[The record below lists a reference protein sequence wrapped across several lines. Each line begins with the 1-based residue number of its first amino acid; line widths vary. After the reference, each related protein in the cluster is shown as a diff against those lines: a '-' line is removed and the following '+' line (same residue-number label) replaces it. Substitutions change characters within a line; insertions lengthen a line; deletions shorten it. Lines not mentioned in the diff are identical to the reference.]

1 MASPAIDLLIG
12 KIVSFLESEVSLL
25 EGVHDEL
32 HEVKLELLTMK
43 AFLEDAERKGALSEV
58 EKTWVA
64 NVRDVSID
72 VEDIIDEFTYDT
84 NKRRSWGP
92 FTRAFWKTLCL
103 PQNIWERHRIA
114 TKLQTIIKTIKDI
127 PERNRRYGSVRIE
140 GSTSHHDVNRIKVYG
155 ESSLFLKDDDLVG
168 ITDARRKLVGWLL
181 SSHSQRTVISVVGM
195 GGSGKTT
202 LVASTFNNQTV
213 QQHFGCY
220 TWITVSQS
228 YTVEDL
234 FRVMIN
240 ELLAAAQMDVPQ
252 NLSNMSYRHLVEMLV
267 HYLQPRRYMIVLD
280 DVWDTNLWRSID
292 VALPNGTHGSRIMLT
307 TRNKDIASLAFGV
320 ESHVHQV
327 EPLNTNEAW
336 DLFSRRAFSGGSD
349 KSCPPELQII
359 ARELVGKC
367 EGLPLGLVALGSL
380 MSTKRF
386 VSEWKKVYNSMSWE
400 LSNNPTL
407 EVVKSI
413 LLLSFN
419 DLPYRLKHCF
429 LYFCIFPED
438 YTIKCKRLVRLW
450 IAEGFVEQVRGGQPE
465 EIAESYLAELTCR
478 CMLQVVER
486 EPSGKAKKFKMHD
499 LLRELAISIS
509 EAEKFCT
516 VYNEKETN
524 EERQA
529 PRRLSIQ
536 GSSGKVRAHKD
547 MTNVRSLFVLAP
559 KMMASSSS
567 LEKVLPSGFKL
578 LRVLDLKYVPIQ
590 ELPDEIMKCF
600 NLTSLNLKGTEVRKL
615 PKRIGNLQN
624 LETMDIRDSNIRE
637 LPVGIVKLQKLRHLF
652 MYHFNYGAYK
662 SFNSFQGT
670 KAPAGICKLQSLQ
683 ILDSIEAGSELIK
696 QLQHMTQ
703 LTALGLANVKEADE
717 IDLCKSI
724 ESMKL
729 MECLTVKTSSVDEV
743 LRMDALLLAP
753 PLLKTLVLTGKLNK
767 VPLWFASLES
777 LTVLYLH
784 WSRSTEDFLPHIHA
798 LPNLTKLWLCNA
810 YVGNQLLFQTG
821 FQKLSG
827 LYITNF
833 PQLNLITIEK
843 GVMPALKTLDISE
856 CMELKR
862 LPRGIK
868 LLTCLQKLHLHRVPN
883 ELVERMRRKRGVDHS
898 KVKHISDIRLFH

>member
-1 MASPAIDLLIG
+1 
-12 KIVSFLESEVSLL
+12 
-25 EGVHDEL
+25 
-32 HEVKLELLTMK
+32 
-43 AFLEDAERKGALSEV
+43 
-58 EKTWVA
+58 
-64 NVRDVSID
+64 
-72 VEDIIDEFTYDT
+72 
-84 NKRRSWGP
+84 
-92 FTRAFWKTLCL
+92 
-103 PQNIWERHRIA
+103 
-114 TKLQTIIKTIKDI
+114 
-127 PERNRRYGSVRIE
+127 
-140 GSTSHHDVNRIKVYG
+140 
-155 ESSLFLKDDDLVG
+155 
-168 ITDARRKLVGWLL
+168 
-181 SSHSQRTVISVVGM
+181 M
-195 GGSGKTT
+195 G
-202 LVASTFNNQTV
+202 
-213 QQHFGCY
+213 
-220 TWITVSQS
+220 
-228 YTVEDL
+228 
-234 FRVMIN
+234 VMIN
-240 ELLAAAQMDVPQ
+240 ELFAAAQIDVPQ

-267 HYLQPRRYMIVLD
+267 HYLQPRRYMIVLV

-336 DLFSRRAFSGGSD
+336 DLFSRRAFSSGRD

-386 VSEWKKVYNSMSWE
+386 VSEWKKVYNGMSWE

-438 YTIKCKRLVRLW
+438 YAIKCKRLVRLW
-450 IAEGFVEQVRGGQPE
+450 IAEGFVEEVRGAQPE

-478 CMLQVVER
+478 CMLQVVVR
-486 EPSGKAKKFKMHD
+486 EPSGRAKKFKMHD

-516 VYNEKETN
+516 MYNEKETN
-524 EERQA
+524 EERRA

-536 GSSGKVRAHKD
+536 GSSGEVRAHTD
-547 MTNVRSLFVLAP
+547 MT
-559 KMMASSSS
+559 K
-567 LEKVLPSGFKL
+567 
-578 LRVLDLKYVPIQ
+578 

-600 NLTSLNLKGTEVRKL
+600 NLMSLNLKGTEVRKL
-615 PKRIGNLQN
+615 PKHIGNLQN
-624 LETMDIRDSNIRE
+624 LETMDIRDSNIRV

-652 MYHFNYGAYK
+652 MYHFNYGSYK

-703 LTALGLANVKEADE
+703 LTTLGLANVKEADE
-717 IDLCKSI
+717 IGLCKSI

-729 MECLTVKTSSVDEV
+729 MECLTVKTSSEDEV
-743 LRMDALLLAP
+743 LRMDALLSAP

-798 LPNLTKLWLCNA
+798 LPNLTTLWLCNA

-862 LPRGIK
+862 LPRGIR
-868 LLTCLQKLHLHRVPN
+868 LLTCLQKLHVHRVPN
-883 ELVERMRRKRGVDHS
+883 ELVERMRRERGVDHS
-898 KVKHISDIRLFH
+898 EVKHISEIRLFH

>member
-32 HEVKLELLTMK
+32 GEVKLELLTMK
-43 AFLEDAERKGALSEV
+43 AFLEDAERKGALGEV

-72 VEDIIDEFTYDT
+72 VEDIMDEFTYQT

-92 FTRAFWKTLCL
+92 FTKAFSKTLRL

-114 TKLQTIIKTIKDI
+114 TKLQKIMKTIKDI
-127 PERNRRYGSVRIE
+127 PERSRRYGSLRIE
-140 GSTSHHDVNRIKVYG
+140 GSTSHHVGNRVEVCG

-168 ITDARRKLVGWLL
+168 ITDAKKKIVGWL
-181 SSHSQRTVISVVGM
+181 SSGHSQRTVITVVGM

-202 LVASTFNNQTV
+202 LVASIFNSQTV
-213 QQHFGCY
+213 QHFNCY

-228 YTVEDL
+228 YTIEDL

-240 ELLAAAQMDVPQ
+240 ELFAAAQIDVPQ
-252 NLSNMSYRHLVEMLV
+252 NLSNMSYRHLVELLV
-267 HYLQPRRYMIVLD
+267 RYLQPRRYMIVLD

-292 VALPNGTHGSRIMLT
+292 VALPKGTHGSRIMLT

-320 ESHVHQV
+320 ESHVHQI
-327 EPLNTNEAW
+327 EPLNTSDAW
-336 DLFSRRAFSGGSD
+336 DLFSRRAFSSVRD
-349 KSCPPELQII
+349 KSCPPELQLI

-386 VSEWKKVYNSMSWE
+386 VSEWKKVYNGMSWE

-419 DLPYRLKHCF
+419 DLSHRLKHCF

-438 YTIKCKRLVRLW
+438 DTIKGKRLVRLW
-450 IAEGFVEQVRGGQPE
+450 IAEGFIEQVRGAQPE

-486 EPSGKAKKFKMHD
+486 EPSGRAKKFKMHD

-509 EAEKFCT
+509 EELKFCT
-516 VYNEKETN
+516 TYNKNETKED
-524 EERQA
+524 RRA

-536 GSSGKVRAHKD
+536 GCSGEVRAHKD
-547 MTNVRSLFVLAP
+547 MSKVRSFFIFAP
-559 KMMASSSS
+559 KMMTSSS
-567 LEKVLPSGFKL
+567 LEIVLPSGFKL
-578 LRVLDLKYVPIQ
+578 LRVLDLKYAPIH

-615 PKRIGNLQN
+615 PKQIGNLQN
-624 LETMDIRDSNIRE
+624 LETLDIRDSNIRV
-637 LPVGIVKLQKLRHLF
+637 LPVGIVELQKLRHLF

-662 SFNSFQGT
+662 CFDSFQGT
-670 KAPAGICKLQSLQ
+670 QAPASIYKLQSLQ
-683 ILDSIEAGSELIK
+683 ILDS
-696 QLQHMTQ
+696 
-703 LTALGLANVKEADE
+703 V
-717 IDLCKSI
+717 
-724 ESMKL
+724 
-729 MECLTVKTSSVDEV
+729 V
-743 LRMDALLLAP
+743 
-753 PLLKTLVLTGKLNK
+753 
-767 VPLWFASLES
+767 
-777 LTVLYLH
+777 
-784 WSRSTEDFLPHIHA
+784 
-798 LPNLTKLWLCNA
+798 
-810 YVGNQLLFQTG
+810 VGN
-821 FQKLSG
+821 K
-827 LYITNF
+827 
-833 PQLNLITIEK
+833 
-843 GVMPALKTLDISE
+843 
-856 CMELKR
+856 
-862 LPRGIK
+862 
-868 LLTCLQKLHLHRVPN
+868 
-883 ELVERMRRKRGVDHS
+883 
-898 KVKHISDIRLFH
+898 